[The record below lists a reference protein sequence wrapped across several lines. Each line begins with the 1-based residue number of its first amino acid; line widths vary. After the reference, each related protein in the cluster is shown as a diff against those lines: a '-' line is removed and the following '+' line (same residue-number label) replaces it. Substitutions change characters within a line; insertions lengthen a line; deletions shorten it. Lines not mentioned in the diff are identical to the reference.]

1 MRLVNEYSRQNINT
15 LDFSSETEKWFSSH
29 ELITINQ
36 HMKIKGKI
44 HNSCKLQF

>member
-15 LDFSSETEKWFSSH
+15 LDFSPETEKWFSSH